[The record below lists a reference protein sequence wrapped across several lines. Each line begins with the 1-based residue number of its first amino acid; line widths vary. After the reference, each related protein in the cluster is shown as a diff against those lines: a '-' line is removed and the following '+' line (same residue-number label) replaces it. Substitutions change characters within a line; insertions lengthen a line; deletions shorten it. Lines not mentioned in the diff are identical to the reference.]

1 MKRYIILD
9 TEVTRDFAFSL
20 IGMMFKGEIKGEYI
34 NLHTCDGDL
43 LFAHNEV
50 KEL

>member
-9 TEVTRDFAFSL
+9 TEATRDLAGSL
-20 IGMMFKGEIKGEYI
+20 IGMMFKGETEREYI

-50 KEL
+50 KDL